1 MDDLRLREAL
11 RPLAESISTRTQ
23 LESERMVKEG
33 FRDDGLLD
41 EGLIA
46 QALPWQRADVVIS
59 GAAVAMSG
67 AARIAFPQGGVIR
80 HVSIFARTAPS
91 STYQVTVQAGSDSQ
105 SFSLQS
111 GQTVSVGGRASITV
125 PPGAWV
131 SINVTNAGGAADVAV
146 TLHYQPASSTS

>member
-46 QALPWQRADVVIS
+46 QALPWQRADVVIP

-67 AARIAFPQGGVIR
+67 AARVAFPQGGVIR
-80 HVSIFARTAPS
+80 HVSISAGTAPT
-91 STYQVTVQAGSDSQ
+91 STYAITVAAGSESG
-105 SFSLQS
+105 SFSLQAGVAARMRS
-111 GQTVSVGGRASITV
+111 ANIPVV
-125 PPGAWV
+125 PGTWAV
-131 SINVTNAGGAADVAV
+131 INVTNAGGAADVAI
-146 TLHYQPASSTS
+146 TLHYQPASGVS